1 MSRAG
6 RGATTQEIRKRVGRY
21 LVLRELGSGGMA
33 TVFLARQED
42 LDRLVALKELNA
54 LRLKDPGF
62 VRRFLRESRVAGSLT
77 HPNIVTVHDYF
88 EARGTPY
95 IAMEYV
101 SGGSLRPHIGHLSV
115 PQVGGVL
122 AGVLA
127 GLAHAERRGVVHR
140 DLKPENLLI
149 TDDGQVKITDFGI
162 AKATGSVRTLV
173 ELTATGTT
181 LGTPNYM
188 APEQAMGQE
197 VGPWSDLY
205 SVGIIAFEMLVGE
218 APFRDT
224 EEPMA
229 VLMRQVKE
237 PVPAVSSLRPDVD
250 RAISDWVDR
259 MLVKDPDKRIRSAAI
274 AWTELEEALI
284 TVLGPRWQ
292 RQAGLVEGAAYTAP
306 AFETPPTVPLQARRT
321 RRAPD
326 RTKWARTVPP
336 RKTAPTQVRPQRDGS
351 RRGVRPWQVAA
362 LLAALLLVAGF
373 ALGLARGGS
382 NSGSGSARP
391 TAVTSTHELS
401 LAVPS
406 GWKPLAR
413 VPDTGLP
420 LSDALALAP
429 GGRSSGPSVAY
440 GLMRG
445 NSAGNSALL
454 PPAFLASLGQPA
466 GQLPPRT
473 RVTLPANQ
481 LPAWRYRDLRPL
493 GSPRQMS
500 AYVVP
505 TSLGV
510 ATVVCLAAQGGIALP
525 PGECEAIASTLRL
538 LHAKPYPIGPSDA
551 YAAAVTNTLGELQ
564 RAVNTHGQAL
574 SRARTGPARSSAATA
589 LAGDYGRAAK
599 RLAALQV
606 SPADRAANAR
616 LVSALQ
622 QAGKAYATVARVART
637 GDTAAY
643 NRARSAAA
651 RDEKAVDPAIA
662 AVGAAG
668 YSTGNSGGQG
678 GTGAAGSNGAPAA
691 SAPSSST
698 PSAAGSA
705 PSSSTPT
712 AAPQQPCSSGAGRS
726 DDSSDDTSNC
736 GQP

>member
-1 MSRAG
+1 MS
-6 RGATTQEIRKRVGRY
+6 
-21 LVLRELGSGGMA
+21 
-33 TVFLARQED
+33 TVYLARQLD
-42 LDRLVALKELNA
+42 LERLVALKELSTV
-54 LRLKDPGF
+54 RLKDPGF
-62 VRRFLRESRVAGSLT
+62 VQRFLRESRVAGSLA

-88 EARGTPY
+88 EVGGTPY

-101 SGGSLRPHIGHLSV
+101 SGGSLRPHIGHLSLA
-115 PQVGGVL
+115 QVGGVL

-140 DLKPENLLI
+140 DLKPENLMV
-149 TDDGQVKITDFGI
+149 TEDGQVKITDFGI

-173 ELTATGTT
+173 QLTATGTT

-218 APFRDT
+218 VPFRDT

-237 PVPAVSSLRPDVD
+237 PIPAVSSLRPDVD

-259 MLVKDPDKRIRSAAI
+259 MLVKDPAERTQSAAI
-274 AWTELEEALI
+274 AWHELEEALI
-284 TVLGPRWQ
+284 AVLGPRWQ

-306 AFETPPTVPLQARRT
+306 AFETPPTVPLRARRT
-321 RRAPD
+321 RPAPD
-326 RTKWARTVPP
+326 RKGRATTVAPS
-336 RKTAPTQVRPQRDGS
+336 KTAPTQVRPPHDGS
-351 RRGVRPWQVAA
+351 HRGVRRWKVAA
-362 LLAALLLVAGF
+362 LLVALLLLAGF

-382 NSGSGSARP
+382 NSGSGAAHP
-391 TAVTSTHELS
+391 TAVTSTSELS

-406 GWKPLAR
+406 GWKRLDR

-429 GGRSSGPSVAY
+429 GGRTDRPSVAY

-454 PPAFLASLGQPA
+454 PSAFLASLGQPA

-493 GSPRQMS
+493 GSPRQLT

-510 ATVVCLAAQGGIALP
+510 ATVVCLAAPGASALP
-525 PGECEAIASTLRL
+525 AGECEAIASTLRL

-551 YAAAVTNTLGELQ
+551 YSVALNRILGELQ
-564 RAVNTHGQAL
+564 PAVSTHGQAL
-574 SRARTGPARSSAATA
+574 TAARTGAARSRAATA
-589 LAGDYGRAAK
+589 LAGDYDSAAK
-599 RLAALQV
+599 RLAALSV
-606 SPADRAANAR
+606 SPADSAANAR
-616 LVSALQ
+616 LVSTLQ
-622 QAGKAYATVARVART
+622 QASKSYATVARVART
-637 GDTAAY
+637 GDTTAY
-643 NRARSAAA
+643 GQARAAA
-651 RDEKAVDPAIA
+651 TRDEKAVDGAIA
-662 AVGAAG
+662 GVGAAG
-668 YSTGNSGGQG
+668 YSAGNSGQQS
-678 GTGAAGSNGAPAA
+678 GTGNGGSNGA
-691 SAPSSST
+691 SAGSTPSSST

-705 PSSSTPT
+705 PSSSTPST
-712 AAPQQPCSSGAGRS
+712 TSTPQTCSSGAGRS